1 MFYVYVLRSEKNK
14 KRYVGYTSK
23 DPLVRL
29 REHNSGCNKYTKEN
43 GPFKLIWKEA
53 VETKTEAIKRE
64 HFLKSGQGRMCL
76 DQIDGEK
83 NINEVCSSVS
93 AV

>member
-1 MFYVYVLRSEKNK
+1 MFSVYVLRSEKNK

-43 GPFKLIWKEA
+43 GPFKLMGTELF
-53 VETKTEAIKRE
+53 ETKTDAIKRE
-64 HFLKSGQGRMCL
+64 HFLKSGQGRL
-76 DQIDGEK
+76 FLNKVLSGDEK
-83 NINEVCSSVS
+83 N
-93 AV
+93 